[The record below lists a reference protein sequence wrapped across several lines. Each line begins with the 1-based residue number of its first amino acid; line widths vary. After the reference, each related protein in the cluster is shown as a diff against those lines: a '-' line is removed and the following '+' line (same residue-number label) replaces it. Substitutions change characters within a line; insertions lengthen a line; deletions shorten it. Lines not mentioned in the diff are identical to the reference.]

1 MNKKIILITAMLLV
15 LLMCAFAACD
25 SSGENETSNGAYY
38 TFTDSDS
45 FTVELSEKPQ
55 KVAVLFSSLSEAWLN
70 AGGEIAITVGETVER
85 KLCKGE
91 ALLVDSGA
99 GKTVDNE
106 RLISLEPD
114 FVICSADIAAQKDT
128 ASFLRKAGIPV
139 ALIRLDTFE
148 DYLEVLKIFTDITD
162 RKDLY
167 KENGEKV
174 KDEIEKTV
182 AESKKAEGTKVLFIR
197 SGSSVSSAK
206 AKKSED
212 NFAAKILEDL
222 GCFNIAEKAEIL
234 VDSLSAEVILKEDPQ
249 YIFIS
254 LMGDYENSKGFMES
268 LLQSSEYKNLTAVKN
283 GKVYFLPKELF
294 QYKPCGRWAE
304 SYRYI
309 SSILNNE

>member
-15 LLMCAFAACD
+15 LLMCAFTGCI
-25 SSGENETSNGAYY
+25 SSGEKELSNEAYY
-38 TFTDSDS
+38 TFTDSNG
-45 FTVELSEKPQ
+45 FTVELSKKPQ
-55 KVAVLFSSLSEAWLN
+55 TVAVLFSSLSEAWLN

-128 ASFLRKAGIPV
+128 ASLLRKAGIPV
-139 ALIRLDTFE
+139 ALIRLDTFK

-206 AKKSED
+206 AKKAED

-254 LMGDYENSKGFMES
+254 LMGDYENSKSFMES

>member
-1 MNKKIILITAMLLV
+1 MNKKILLITAVLIV
-15 LLMCAFAACD
+15 LLMCTFVGCN
-25 SSGENETSNGAYY
+25 SSIENESSKGEYY
-38 TFTDSDS
+38 TFTDSDG
-45 FTVELSEKPQ
+45 FAVELSEKPQ

-85 KLCKGE
+85 NLCQSDV
-91 ALLVDSGA
+91 LLVDSGA

-106 RLISLEPD
+106 KLISLEPD
-114 FVICSADIAAQKDT
+114 FLICSADIAAQKDS
-128 ASFLRKAGIPV
+128 ASLLRKAGIPV

-148 DYLEVLKIFTDITD
+148 DYLDMLKIFTDITD

-167 KENGEKV
+167 KENGERV
-174 KDEIEKTV
+174 KDEIEKIV
-182 AESKKAEGTKVLFIR
+182 AESKKEEGTKVLFIR

-206 AKKSED
+206 AKKAED
-212 NFAAKILEDL
+212 NFAAKILEDF

-234 VDSLSAEVILKEDPQ
+234 VDSLSAEVILKEDPE

-294 QYKPCGRWAE
+294 QYKPCGRWGE
-304 SYRYI
+304 SYSYI